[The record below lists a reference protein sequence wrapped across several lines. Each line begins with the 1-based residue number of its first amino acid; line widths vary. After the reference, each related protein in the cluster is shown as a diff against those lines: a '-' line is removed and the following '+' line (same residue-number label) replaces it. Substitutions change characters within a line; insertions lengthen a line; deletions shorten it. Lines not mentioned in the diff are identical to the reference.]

1 MGLRTGPQRKTGVSR
16 YESNGRI
23 INKDR
28 GEKPEAIVATAKAQ
42 RVKFFG
48 AKEDTWHIPLMGY
61 AFGRLFLQN
70 RIDARQM
77 SAARVFTVRAVR
89 YFKTVGV
96 GLPKFP
102 SVAAE
107 FVASGGGA
115 SPDPDEDTV
124 AAVRSAYAEIQD
136 ALADAG
142 MHFDGNKVLMSVCIS
157 DREPQNDVE
166 FGVFRSALN
175 VISHRLRL

>member
-1 MGLRTGPQRKTGVSR
+1 MGLRTGPKPREGVSR
-16 YESNGRI
+16 YPATGRI

-48 AKEDTWHIPLMGY
+48 AKEDNWHIPLMGY
-61 AFGRLFLQN
+61 AFGRLFMQN

-89 YFKTVGV
+89 YFQKVGV

-102 SVAAE
+102 STAAE
-107 FVASGGGA
+107 FVAGGGGSA
-115 SPDPDEDTV
+115 PDPDEDTV

-142 MHFDGNKVLMSVCIS
+142 MHFDGNKVLMSVCIA
-157 DREPQNDVE
+157 DREPRNDVE
-166 FGVFRSALN
+166 FGSFRSALN
-175 VISHRLRL
+175 VIAHRLRL